1 MMVAASWHPSL
12 GAGPYRAPSRRAPGV
27 PRRRPPEVGY
37 RGPDL
42 SLYTRARVRTEILE
56 GDQPGCVNISGV
68 ETRNTNESGYIG
80 VTSAPI

>member
-1 MMVAASWHPSL
+1 MMVAALASL
-12 GAGPYRAPSRRAPGV
+12 PWAGPYRAPSRRAPGGV
-27 PRRRPPEVGY
+27 PGRRPPEVGY